1 MEGNLARQIK
11 SICVFCG
18 SNPGKNAKFVE
29 AVNNLGKVLAKRKI
43 HLVYRGGSLGLMGCV
58 STAAHVGGSH
68 VLGIIPTALAEG
80 NFIGKTVG
88 EELQVPTM
96 QDRILKMLENSDAFI
111 ALPGGIGTLEE
122 IFQIASWA
130 QLNIHLKPI
139 GMLNVDGFF
148 NKLLSFLDQA
158 GEENFIPH
166 SARQIFISAST
177 TEEMIDKL
185 EDFVYKPDPITA
197 QIDWSRESSSKKRKM
212 DLSLH
217 L

>member
-1 MEGNLARQIK
+1 MEGNSARQFR

-18 SNPGKNAKFVE
+18 TNPRKNAKFVE
-29 AVNNLGKVLAKRKI
+29 VANNLGRVLAKRKI
-43 HLVYRGGSLGLMGCV
+43 HLVYGGRSLGLTKCV
-58 STAAHVGGSH
+58 SIATHVGGSQ

-80 NFIGKTVG
+80 NFVGKIVG
-88 EELQVPTM
+88 EELKVLTM
-96 QDRILKMLENSDAFI
+96 QDRIWKMLDKSDAFI
-111 ALPGGIGTLEE
+111 TLPGGLGTLE
-122 IFQIASWA
+122 IKFQIASWA
-130 QLNIHLKPI
+130 QLNVHHKPI
-139 GMLNVDGFF
+139 GLLNVDGFF

-166 SARQIFISAST
+166 SARRIFIFVLT

-185 EDFVYKPDPITA
+185 EDFVYKLDPVVA
-197 QIDWSRESSSKKRKM
+197 QIYWSKGSDSKKCKL

>member
-1 MEGNLARQIK
+1 
-11 SICVFCG
+11 
-18 SNPGKNAKFVE
+18 
-29 AVNNLGKVLAKRKI
+29 
-43 HLVYRGGSLGLMGCV
+43 MGCV
-58 STAAHVGGSH
+58 STATYVGGSQ

-80 NFIGKTVG
+80 NFIGKIVG
-88 EELQVPTM
+88 EGLQVPTM
-96 QDRILKMLENSDAFI
+96 QDRISKMLENSDTFI

-130 QLNIHLKPI
+130 QLNIHHRPI

-158 GEENFIPH
+158 REENFIPH
-166 SARQIFISAST
+166 LARQIFISAST

-185 EDFVYKPDPITA
+185 EDFVYKPDPVVA
-197 QIDWSRESSSKKRKM
+197 QIDWSKGSSSKKRKM

>member
-18 SNPGKNAKFVE
+18 SNLGKNTKFVE
-29 AVNNLGKVLAKRKI
+29 AANNLSRVLAKRKF

-58 STAAHVGGSH
+58 STAAHVGGSQ
-68 VLGIIPTALAEG
+68 VLGIIPTALIEG
-80 NFIGKTVG
+80 NFARKTVG

-96 QDRILKMLENSDAFI
+96 QDRIWKMLDNSDAFI

-122 IFQIASWA
+122 NFQIASWG
-130 QLNIHLKPI
+130 QLNIYHKPI
-139 GMLNVDGFF
+139 GLLNVDGFF
-148 NKLLSFLDQA
+148 NKLLSFLYHA

-166 SARQIFISAST
+166 SLRQIFISTST

-185 EDFVYKPDPITA
+185 EGFVYKPDLVAT
-197 QIDWSRESSSKKRKM
+197 QIDWSKGSSSKKHKM